1 MKCILEAD
9 LSYDFILIPSQLR
22 IQMLILF
29 NLYRFIPDSAVR
41 PLVVIRR
48 DRSLG
53 YLKIHCTRIT
63 VQLT

>member
-1 MKCILEAD
+1 MKYNLEAD
-9 LSYDFILIPSQLR
+9 FSYDFILIPHHLR
-22 IQMLILF
+22 IQMFSLF
-29 NLYRFIPDSAVR
+29 NVYRFIPDSAVR

-63 VQLT
+63 VHLT